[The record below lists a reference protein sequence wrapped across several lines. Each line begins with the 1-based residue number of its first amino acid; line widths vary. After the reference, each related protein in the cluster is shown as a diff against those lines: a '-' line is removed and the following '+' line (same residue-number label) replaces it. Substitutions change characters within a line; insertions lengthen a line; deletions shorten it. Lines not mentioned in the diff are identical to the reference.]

1 MLNYNKDTNTI
12 TIVSKDTGDFV
23 LSIDNYLLDTG
34 DIVYFTVNDKLE
46 DSPPLIS
53 KMVTSFTDN
62 KAIFRLTTTD
72 TNLTPGTYYY
82 DVEVNAA
89 DGRVD
94 TVLGPA
100 KFKVIG
106 GVRK

>member
-1 MLNYNKDTNTI
+1 MLKFNDETKTI

-23 LSIDNYLLDTG
+23 LAVDNYLLDTG
-34 DIVYFTVNDKLE
+34 DVVYFTVNDKIE
-46 DSPPLIS
+46 DSPALIS
-53 KMVTSFTDN
+53 KMITTFTDN
-62 KAIFRLTTTD
+62 KALIRLTSND

-82 DVEVNAA
+82 DVEVNTA

-94 TVLGPA
+94 TILGPA